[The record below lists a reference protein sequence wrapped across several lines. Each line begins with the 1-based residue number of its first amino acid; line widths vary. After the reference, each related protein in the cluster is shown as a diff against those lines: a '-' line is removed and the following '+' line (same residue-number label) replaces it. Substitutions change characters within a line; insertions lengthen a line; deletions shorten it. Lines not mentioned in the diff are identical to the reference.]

1 MTDRKEYWKKRYQES
16 KPENPHRKATS
27 ANGYLDSLAISAEQV
42 SSFLYRRSAPAH
54 QTLSRIA
61 DLAEKAQESQLT
73 RTDGGV
79 KRLDTRADRVEKF
92 NNQKQKVID
101 RIWKAYQ
108 VVQEKSILH
117 DSNRFTD
124 ESNNNAKQNA
134 KGRWVSEPVT
144 YYGDALEDVVA
155 NELHGNKAK
164 GVTKLPN
171 IDDYDDPNY
180 KKGGN

>member
-1 MTDRKEYWKKRYQES
+1 MTDRKKYKQEWYQKN
-16 KPENPHRKATS
+16 KPENKHRKATS
-27 ANGYLDSLAISAEQV
+27 ANGYLDALAIRAEEA
-42 SSFLYRRSAPAH
+42 SSYLSRRNNPAH
-54 QTLSRIA
+54 QTLSRIT
-61 DLAEKAQESQLT
+61 DLVEKAQTSQLT
-73 RTDGGV
+73 RTDDGV
-79 KRLDTRADRVEKF
+79 TRPDTRPDRLEKF

-117 DSNRFTD
+117 DSNRFDD

-134 KGRWVSEPVT
+134 KGRWVSEPVA
-144 YYGDALEDVVA
+144 YYGDALEDVIA

-164 GVTKLPN
+164 GITKLPN

>member
-1 MTDRKEYWKKRYQES
+1 MTDRKEYWKKRYQEN
-16 KPENPHRKATS
+16 KPENKHRKATS
-27 ANGYLDSLAISAEQV
+27 ANGYLDALAIRAVEA
-42 SSFLYRRSAPAH
+42 SSYLSRRNNPAH
-54 QTLSRIA
+54 QTLSRIT
-61 DLAEKAQESQLT
+61 DLAEKAQQYE
-73 RTDGGV
+73 RTTEWE
-79 KRLDTRADRVEKF
+79 KRSPNFD
-92 NNQKQKVID
+92 NQKQKVID

-108 VVQEKSILH
+108 VVQEKAILH
-117 DSNRFTD
+117 KSNRFTD
-124 ESNNNAKQNA
+124 ESNGNAKQDA
-134 KGRWVSEPVT
+134 KGRWLSEPVT

>member
-1 MTDRKEYWKKRYQES
+1 MTDRKEYWKKRYKEN

-42 SSFLYRRSAPAH
+42 SSFLYRRNAPAH

-61 DLAEKAQESQLT
+61 DLAEKAQNYE
-73 RTDGGV
+73 RTTEWE
-79 KRLDTRADRVEKF
+79 KRSPNFD
-92 NNQKQKVID
+92 NQKQKVID

-117 DSNRFTD
+117 DSNRFDD

-134 KGRWVSEPVT
+134 KGRWVSEPVA
-144 YYGDALEDVVA
+144 YYGDALEDVIA

>member
-1 MTDRKEYWKKRYQES
+1 MTDRKKYKQEWYQKN

-54 QTLSRIA
+54 QTLLRIA
-61 DLAEKAQESQLT
+61 DLAEKAQNYT
-73 RTDGGV
+73 RTTEWE
-79 KRLDTRADRVEKF
+79 KRSPNFD
-92 NNQKQKVID
+92 NQKKKVID

-117 DSNRFTD
+117 ESNKFAD
-124 ESNNNAKQNA
+124 ESNNNAKQDVN
-134 KGRWVSEPVT
+134 GRWVSEPVT
-144 YYGDALEDVVA
+144 YYGDALEDVLA
-155 NELHGNKAK
+155 NEQHGNKAK
-164 GVTKLPN
+164 GITKLPS

>member
-1 MTDRKEYWKKRYQES
+1 MTDRKKYKQEWYQKN
-16 KPENPHRKATS
+16 KPENSHRKATS

-134 KGRWVSEPVT
+134 KGRWVSEPVS
-144 YYGDALEDVVA
+144 YYGDALEDVIA

>member
-54 QTLSRIA
+54 QTLLRIT
-61 DLAEKAQESQLT
+61 DLAEKAQKYE
-73 RTDGGV
+73 RTTEWE
-79 KRLDTRADRVEKF
+79 KRSPNFD
-92 NNQKQKVID
+92 NQKQKVID

-124 ESNNNAKQNA
+124 ESNNNAKQDV

-164 GVTKLPN
+164 GITKLPN

>member
-1 MTDRKEYWKKRYQES
+1 MSDKRKKYKQEWYQKN
-16 KPENPHRKATS
+16 KPDNAHRKATS
-27 ANGYLDSLAISAEQV
+27 ANGYLDSLVIRAEEAA
-42 SSFLYRRSAPAH
+42 SFLSRRNNPPNY
-54 QTLSRIA
+54 TLNRIM
-61 DLAEKAQESQLT
+61 DLVEKAQNYE
-73 RTDGGV
+73 RTTEWE
-79 KRLDTRADRVEKF
+79 KRSPNFD
-92 NNQKQKVID
+92 NQKQKVID

-134 KGRWVSEPVT
+134 KGRWVSEPVS
-144 YYGDALEDVVA
+144 YYGDALEDVIA

>member
-1 MTDRKEYWKKRYQES
+1 MTDRKKYKQEWYQKN

-54 QTLSRIA
+54 QTLLRIT
-61 DLAEKAQESQLT
+61 DLAEKAQQYE
-73 RTDGGV
+73 RTTEWE
-79 KRLDTRADRVEKF
+79 KRSPNFD
-92 NNQKQKVID
+92 NQKQKVID

-108 VVQEKSILH
+108 IVQEKAILH

-124 ESNNNAKQNA
+124 ESNGNAKQDV

>member
-1 MTDRKEYWKKRYQES
+1 MTDRKKYKQEWYQKN

-54 QTLSRIA
+54 QTLLRIA
-61 DLAEKAQESQLT
+61 DIAEKAQNYE
-73 RTDGGV
+73 RTTEWE
-79 KRLDTRADRVEKF
+79 KRSPNFD
-92 NNQKQKVID
+92 NQKQKVID

-108 VVQEKSILH
+108 IVQEKSILH
-117 DSNRFTD
+117 ESNKFAD

-144 YYGDALEDVVA
+144 YYGDALEDVLA
-155 NELHGNKAK
+155 NEQHGNKAK
-164 GVTKLPN
+164 GITKLPS